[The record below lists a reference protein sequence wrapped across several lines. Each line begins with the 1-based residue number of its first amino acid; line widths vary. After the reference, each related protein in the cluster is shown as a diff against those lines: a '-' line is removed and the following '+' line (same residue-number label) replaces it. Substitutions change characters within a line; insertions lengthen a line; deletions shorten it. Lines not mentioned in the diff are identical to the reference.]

1 MGQRGRKRIEDKHP
15 ELLRMLGAQS
25 DKELA
30 EQFGCTPATIGNA
43 RRRAG
48 LPYHRSPANRHM
60 ILAKGKAEKDLHMV
74 VVPHRLT
81 VRESGEERVDVLHGH
96 DGVRVYHKDALDYR
110 ITMGRPEDLPHF
122 HSWDEC
128 KKYLTEEPGAFRPC
142 LLDLYIARQVFSSSF
157 SDPCSTAS
165 PPFETKA
172 LDKIQEAARGNKAV
186 RLSAAEVQAVEGV
199 LNSLVG

>member
-15 ELLRMLGAQS
+15 ELLGMLGVQS

-30 EQFGCTPATIGNA
+30 EQFGCTPVTIGNA

-48 LPYHRSPANRHM
+48 LPYHRSPANRYM
-60 ILAKGKAEKDLHMV
+60 IDPTMGEAEKDLHMV

-96 DGVRVYHKDALDYR
+96 DGVRVYHKDAVDYR
-110 ITMGRPEDLPHF
+110 ITMGMTEDLPHF

-157 SDPCSTAS
+157 SEPYSTA
-165 PPFETKA
+165 PDPTETKA
-172 LDKIQEAARGNKAV
+172 LDKIQAAAKANKPV
-186 RLSAAEVQAVEGV
+186 RLSASEVQA
-199 LNSLVG
+199 LVRV

>member
-15 ELLRMLGAQS
+15 ELLEMLGVQS

-30 EQFGCTPATIGNA
+30 EQFGCTPVTIGNA

-48 LPYHRSPANRHM
+48 LPYHRSPRTRSIIHGM
-60 ILAKGKAEKDLHMV
+60 KEAEKDLHMV

-96 DGVRVYHKDALDYR
+96 DGVRVYHKDAVDYR
-110 ITMGRPEDLPHF
+110 ITMGMTEDLPHF

-157 SDPCSTAS
+157 SEPYSIAPDPT
-165 PPFETKA
+165 ETKA
-172 LDKIQEAARGNKAV
+172 LDKIRAAAKANKPV
-186 RLSAAEVQAVEGV
+186 RLSASEVQA
-199 LNSLVG
+199 LVRV